1 MRGFGPTLS
10 FHRAL
15 QSKTAPAL
23 AAGWS
28 RFPLLV
34 LTIRDGLPKICP
46 LPSRYSIVA
55 YASDFVESKQRFDRA
70 EP

>member
-1 MRGFGPTLS
+1 VRLRS
-10 FHRAL
+10 RASISARSKAKRL
-15 QSKTAPAL
+15 QHL
-23 AAGWS
+23 RRAGAVP
-28 RFPLLV
+28 FAIV

>member
-1 MRGFGPTLS
+1 LR
-10 FHRAL
+10 RAG
-15 QSKTAPAL
+15 AL
-23 AAGWS
+23 PFAI
-28 RFPLLV
+28 V